1 MDEMVCAALRKW
13 PNVPDCFA
21 WLGLD
26 TRGDWY
32 MRDDATQAAGPFP
45 ASKGSRIEHQ
55 ALKAFIARNYLAD
68 AQGRWHFQ
76 NGPQKVHVELAAAP
90 WVWRVQ
96 ASEAGWCLSSHTGVP
111 TAAESAWLDEHG
123 RLFVATALGLGLV
136 HTQDMGLAA
145 DAVMAGAWIP
155 QEVDFASLPARF
167 GYVLSP
173 SARKPTK
180 S

>member
-1 MDEMVCAALRKW
+1 MDEMVRAALRKW

-26 TRGDWY
+26 ARGDWY

-68 AQGRWHFQ
+68 AQGRWYFQ
-76 NGPQKVHVELAAAP
+76 NGPQKVYVELAAAP

-96 ASEAGWCLSSHTGVP
+96 ASETGWCLSSHTGLP
-111 TAAESAWLDEHG
+111 TVAESVWLDEKG
-123 RLFVATALGLGLV
+123 RLFVATTLGLGLV
-136 HTQDMGLAA
+136 HTQDMDLAA
-145 DAVMAGAWIP
+145 DAVMAGAWQP
-155 QEVDFASLPARF
+155 QEIQFDRLPARF

-173 SARKPTK
+173 ALST